1 MIYPTLTSIPDNA
14 DVLLDANI
22 FIYAFAQKSSE
33 CLDLLKR
40 CANEEV
46 VGITTLEVVNE
57 ATHRLML
64 AEALD
69 KGFITKGTADQLKK
83 QRAKIPSLTNYWTSV
98 STIFQM
104 NLLVLES
111 DKQRLYQAHNIRSQY
126 GLLTNDS
133 LIIAA
138 AMEYGIKLL
147 ATNDT
152 DDMGTIPMISI
163 YKPSDI

>member
-1 MIYPTLTSIPDNA
+1 MIYPSLKSIPNDS

-22 FIYAFAQKSSE
+22 IIYAFARKSSE
-33 CLDLLKR
+33 CLDLLRR

-57 ATHRLML
+57 ATHKLML
-64 AEALD
+64 AEALE
-69 KGFITKGTADQLKK
+69 KGFITKDNASQLKK
-83 QRAKIPSLTNYWTSV
+83 QRTKIPLLTKYWTLISN
-98 STIFQM
+98 IFQM

-111 DKQRLYQAHNIRSQY
+111 DKQRLYRAHNIRSQY

-133 LIIAA
+133 LIVAA

-147 ATNDT
+147 ATNDL
-152 DDMGTIPMISI
+152 DMGSIPMISI
-163 YKPSDI
+163 FKPSDI